1 MDSYQEYA
9 KHREEER
16 DMKQKKYDKAAVIVS
31 MVSTT
36 IGILL
41 LAIGIGGYLANTE
54 LIIEPD
60 DLYGGIGFAGGM
72 VLILGNLTAIGMK
85 WH

>member
-1 MDSYQEYA
+1 MDSHEEYL
-9 KHREEER
+9 KHRKEER
-16 DMKQKKYDKAAVIVS
+16 TMKRKKLDKVALIVS
-31 MVSTT
+31 VTSTT

-72 VLILGNLTAIGMK
+72 VLIFGNLVAIGIK
-85 WH
+85 WV